1 MNSIGLIESR
11 GLVALFEA
19 TDFILKNS
27 PVKILGIKNLDNGL
41 LTLGVSGDVEYVKA
55 AIESAVDAGRRVGE
69 IYATSVIENPTIE
82 LINLF
87 TEIFGESI
95 SKYKKTATAEVIPE
109 KVEKA
114 KNISSEPIK
123 KITRIEKLIPESKK
137 ETTSKKLIIR
147 QEKEIV
153 EKKIEKES
161 AKPKEEPAVDEK
173 HSLSTIERLRKEAL
187 GLISISD
194 KKADKELLV
203 KESSNT
209 SGDKEIDF
217 DAIEKMNVHKL
228 RHYARE
234 FDNFPIKGR
243 EISRANR
250 SELVELFKKIK

>member
-55 AIESAVDAGRRVGE
+55 AIESAIDAGRRVGE

-87 TEIFGESI
+87 TEIFGENI
-95 SKYKKTATAEVIPE
+95 FKDKKKAPVEVIPE
-109 KVEKA
+109 KVEKV

-123 KITRIEKLIPESKK
+123 KFTRIEKQKPEVKQESISKR
-137 ETTSKKLIIR
+137 LIIKK
-147 QEKEIV
+147 EKEIV

-161 AKPKEEPAVDEK
+161 VKPQEKPAVHEK
-173 HSLSTIERLRKEAL
+173 HSLSTIERLRREAL
-187 GLISISD
+187 GLISISG
-194 KKADKELLV
+194 KKAKKELV
-203 KESSNT
+203 VNESSNT
-209 SGDKEIDF
+209 SEDKEIDF